1 MKAKE
6 LQIFKLTE
14 KFKEE
19 KDKVLNSTKLP
30 PLVSWMSQVNDYD
43 IPNDLSNLFLVLR
56 KKLLISKSIIFR
68 LSSFSNS
75 YGFLGSLYLVGD
87 WLEAYCFKKI
97 ENFVDVLTILTDVK
111 LFNTHMFCSLL
122 RDMYLYILQITKI
135 LSCDDKTLIS
145 NKLLNK
151 YLMNKNNDFIFDIRK
166 KSGDFEN
173 IFKKIANEINKLKEN
188 DICKQQYLKIKNI
201 FNDKF
206 IDNLCDYVHHN
217 HYSNDH
223 PYFFPFAIGNTQWG
237 KNKLNYCIETF
248 NKIFNLFLIIIYL
261 FHSISF
267 ANMFDYISEL
277 EFTGKYP
284 STDLN
289 KESEENFEWF
299 IEEFNKI

>member
-1 MKAKE
+1 MRSKE
-6 LQIFKLTE
+6 FQVFKLID

-19 KDKVLNSTKLP
+19 KDKILHSTVLP
-30 PLVSWMSQVNDYD
+30 PLVSWMTQNNDYD
-43 IPNDLSNLFLVLR
+43 IPEDLGNLFLVLR
-56 KKLLISKSIIFR
+56 KKLLISSSIIFR
-68 LSSFSNS
+68 LSNFSNS
-75 YGFLGSLYLVGD
+75 YGFLVSIDLVRD
-87 WLEAYCFKKI
+87 WLEAYCFNKI
-97 ENFVDVLTILTDVK
+97 GNFVDVLIILTDVR

-122 RDMYLYILQITKI
+122 RDMYLYILQVAKI
-135 LSCDDKTLIS
+135 LSCDDKTWFS
-145 NKLLNK
+145 NRLLNK
-151 YLMNKNNDFIFDIRK
+151 YLKNENNDFIFDIRK
-166 KSGDFEN
+166 KSKDFEN
-173 IFKKIANEINKLKEN
+173 VFKKITDKINVLNEN
-188 DICKQQYLKIKNI
+188 DICKQQYSKIKNI
-201 FNDKF
+201 LDDKF
-206 IDNLCDYVHHN
+206 MDNLCDYVHHN
-217 HYSNDH
+217 HYSDDH
-223 PYFFPFAIGNTQWG
+223 PYFFSFAISDIQWG